1 MAAFIIKETRMVS
14 AAEQMAANTSW
25 AALGKATDLRNRI
38 LFTLGLLIVYRI
50 GTFIPVPGIDG
61 IALREFMEQAQQG
74 IGGIL
79 TMFTGGA
86 LGRMGIFALGIMPYI
101 SASIIVQLLTSMVPS
116 LEQLKKEGEAGR
128 KKIAQYTRYGTVFL
142 ATFQAYGLAVSLEA
156 GDLVTDPGWFFR
168 ASCVITLVGGTMFLM
183 WLGEQITARGVGNG
197 ISLIIFVGIIA
208 EVPAALAQ
216 FFASGRSG
224 AISPAVIVGV
234 ILMVIAVIM
243 FVVFMERALRKI
255 TIQYPRRQ
263 MGMKI
268 AEAQSSHLPVKVNP
282 SGVIPAIFA
291 SSLLLLPTT
300 ISTFSGQQTGPVMS
314 TILAYFGPGQPLYL
328 LFFGAMIVF
337 FAYFYT
343 FNVSFK
349 VDDVADNLK
358 NQNGFVPGIRP
369 GKKTAEYLEYVVNRV
384 LVLGSA
390 YLTAVCLLPE
400 ILRGQFAIPF
410 YFGGTSVLIVVS
422 VTMDTIQQVQSH
434 LLAHQY
440 EGLIQKSQL
449 RGKGK
454 AKGKR
459 RSPARR

>member
-1 MAAFIIKETRMVS
+1 MVS
-14 AAEQMAANTSW
+14 AVEQMAANTSW
-25 AALGKATDLRNRI
+25 SALGKATELRSRI
-38 LFTLGLLIVYRI
+38 LFTLGLLIVYRL

-61 IALREFMEQAQQG
+61 VALRDFMEQAQSG
-74 IGGIL
+74 IGGML

-116 LEQLKKEGEAGR
+116 LEQLKKEGEQGR
-128 KKIAQYTRYGTVFL
+128 KKINQYTRYGTVAL
-142 ATFQAYGLAVSLEA
+142 ATLQAYGLAVSLER
-156 GDLVTDPGWFFR
+156 GDLVTDPGLFFR
-168 ASCVITLVGGTMFLM
+168 LSCLITLVGGTMFLM

-216 FFASGRSG
+216 FFASGGSG
-224 AISPAVIVGV
+224 ALSPAVIIGV
-234 ILMVIAVIM
+234 IVMVIATIA
-243 FVVFMERALRKI
+243 FVVFMERALRKVL
-255 TIQYPRRQ
+255 IQYPRRQ
-263 MGMKI
+263 VGMKVM
-268 AEAQSSHLPVKVNP
+268 EGQNSHLPVKVNP
-282 SGVIPAIFA
+282 AGVIPAIFA

-300 ISTFSGQQTGPVMS
+300 VSTFSGSQTGPVMS

-328 LFFGAMIVF
+328 AFFTLMIVF
-337 FAYFYT
+337 FTYFYT

-349 VDDVADNLK
+349 PDDVAENLK
-358 NQNGFVPGIRP
+358 NQNGFIPGIRP
-369 GKKTAEYLEYVVNRV
+369 GKKTSEHLEYVLNRV
-384 LVLGSA
+384 LVLGA
-390 YLTAVCLLPE
+390 GYLGGVCLLPE

-440 EGLIQKSQL
+440 ESLIQKSQL
-449 RGKGK
+449 RGKSRS
-454 AKGKR
+454 KR
-459 RSPARR
+459 RRGAARK

>member
-1 MAAFIIKETRMVS
+1 
-14 AAEQMAANTSW
+14 MAANMSW
-25 AALGKATDLRNRI
+25 GAFGKATELRQRI
-38 LFTLGLLIVYRI
+38 LFTLGLLIVYRL

-61 IALREFMEQAQQG
+61 AALRDFMEGAAAG
-74 IGGIL
+74 LGGIL
-79 TMFTGGA
+79 SMFTGGA

-101 SASIIVQLLTSMVPS
+101 SASIIVQLLTSLVPAF
-116 LEQLKKEGEAGR
+116 EQMKKEGEQGR
-128 KKIAQYTRYGTVFL
+128 KKINQYTRYGTVLL
-142 ATFQAYGLAVSLEA
+142 ATFQAYGLAVSLQA
-156 GDLVTDPGWFFR
+156 GDLVTNPGVFFI
-168 ASCVITLVGGTMFLM
+168 ASTVITLVGGTMFLM

-216 FFASGRSG
+216 FFSQGRSG
-224 AISPAVIVGV
+224 AISPVVIIGI
-234 ILMVIAVIM
+234 ILLMAALIA

-255 TIQYPRRQ
+255 HIQYPRRQ
-263 MGMKI
+263 VGMKVYDGGT
-268 AEAQSSHLPVKVNP
+268 SHLPIKVNP
-282 SGVIPAIFA
+282 AGVIPAIFA

-300 ISTFSGQQTGPVMS
+300 ISTFSGGSTGPVMS

-328 LFFGAMIVF
+328 LFFTAMIVF

-343 FNVSFK
+343 HNVAFK

-369 GKKTAEYLEYVVNRV
+369 GKRTAEYLEYVTNRV
-384 LVLGSA
+384 LVLGSG
-390 YLTAVCLLPE
+390 YLALVCLMPE
-400 ILRGQFAIPF
+400 ILRSQLAIPF

-440 EGLIQKSQL
+440 EGLIEKSQL
-449 RGKGK
+449 RGKRRGK
-454 AKGKR
+454 KKGT
-459 RSPARR
+459 ARR

>member
-1 MAAFIIKETRMVS
+1 MVS
-14 AAEQMAANTSW
+14 AVEQMAANTSW

-38 LFTLGLLIVYRI
+38 LFTLGLLIVYRL

-61 IALREFMEQAQQG
+61 AALRDFMEQAGQG
-74 IGGIL
+74 IGGMVS
-79 TMFTGGA
+79 MFTGGA

-101 SASIIVQLLTSMVPS
+101 SASIIVQLLSSMVPA
-116 LEQLKKEGEAGR
+116 LEQLKKEGEQGR
-128 KKIAQYTRYGTVFL
+128 KKINQWTRYGTVVL
-142 ATFQAYGLAVSLEA
+142 ATFQAYGLSVGLYANDFVSA
-156 GDLVTDPGWFFR
+156 DIDQSFFI

-183 WLGEQITARGVGNG
+183 WLGEQITARGIGNG

-234 ILMVIAVIM
+234 MVMVVAVIM
-243 FVVFMERALRKI
+243 FVVFMERSLRKI

-263 MGMKI
+263 QGMKI
-268 AEAQSSHLPVKVNP
+268 SEAQQSHLPVKVNP
-282 SGVIPAIFA
+282 AGVIPAIFA

-300 ISTFSGQQTGPVMS
+300 IATFSGNQTSPLMS

-328 LFFGAMIVF
+328 LFFTLMIVF

-349 VDDVADNLK
+349 PDDVADNLK

-390 YLTAVCLLPE
+390 YLVAVMLLPE
-400 ILRGQFAIPF
+400 ILRGQLAIPF

-422 VTMDTIQQVQSH
+422 VTMDTIQQAQSH

-454 AKGKR
+454 ARKK
-459 RSPARR
+459 RSPVRR

>member
-1 MAAFIIKETRMVS
+1 MVS

-38 LFTLGLLIVYRI
+38 LFTLGLLIVYRL

-61 IALREFMEQAQQG
+61 QALRDFMEGAAAG
-74 IGGIL
+74 LGGIL
-79 TMFTGGA
+79 SMFTGGA

-101 SASIIVQLLTSMVPS
+101 SASIIVQLLASMVPA
-116 LEQLKKEGEAGR
+116 LEQMKKEGEQGR
-128 KKIAQYTRYGTVFL
+128 KKMNQYTRYGTVFL
-142 ATFQAYGLAVSLEA
+142 ATLQAYGLAVSLET
-156 GDLVTDPGWFFR
+156 GDLVTDPGLFFR

-183 WLGEQITARGVGNG
+183 WLGEQITARGIGNG

-208 EVPAALAQ
+208 ELPAALAQ
-216 FFASGRSG
+216 FLSQGRSG
-224 AISPAVIVGV
+224 ALSPAVIVGV
-234 ILMVIAVIM
+234 ILMVIVVIA

-255 TIQYPRRQ
+255 HIQYPRRQ
-263 MGMKI
+263 VGMKVYDGG
-268 AEAQSSHLPVKVNP
+268 SSHLPVKVNP

-300 ISTFSGQQTGPVMS
+300 ISTFSGNQTNPIMS

-328 LFFGAMIVF
+328 AFFTLMIVF

-343 FNVSFK
+343 FNVAFK
-349 VDDVADNLK
+349 PDEVADNLK
-358 NQNGFVPGIRP
+358 NQNGFVPGVRP

-384 LVLGSA
+384 LVLGAA
-390 YLTAVCLLPE
+390 YLAAVCLLPE
-400 ILRGQFAIPF
+400 ILRSQLSIPF

-440 EGLIQKSQL
+440 EGLIEKSQL
-449 RGKGK
+449 RGKGGK
-454 AKGKR
+454 KRKKGT
-459 RSPARR
+459 ARR

>member
-1 MAAFIIKETRMVS
+1 MVS

-38 LFTLGLLIVYRI
+38 LFTLGLLVVYRL
-50 GTFIPVPGIDG
+50 GTYIPVPGIDG
-61 IALREFMEQAQQG
+61 VALREFMEEAAQG

-101 SASIIVQLLTSMVPS
+101 SASIIIQLLTSMVPA
-116 LEQLKKEGEAGR
+116 LEQLKKEGEQGR
-128 KKIAQYTRYGTVFL
+128 KKINQYTRYGTVAL
-142 ATFQAYGLAVSLEA
+142 ATLQSYGLAVSLEA
-156 GDLVTDPGWFFR
+156 GELVTDPGMFFR
-168 ASCVITLVGGTMFLM
+168 IACMITLIGGTMFLM
-183 WLGEQITARGVGNG
+183 WLGEQITARGIGNG

-224 AISPAVIVGV
+224 AISPVVIIGV
-234 ILMVIAVIM
+234 MVMVIGTIA

-255 TIQYPRRQ
+255 HIQYPRRQ
-263 MGMKI
+263 VGMKVYDGG
-268 AEAQSSHLPVKVNP
+268 SSHLPVKVNP
-282 SGVIPAIFA
+282 AGVIPAIFA

-300 ISTFSGQQTGPVMS
+300 ISTFSGSQTGPIMS

-328 LFFGAMIVF
+328 LFFVAMIVF

-349 VDDVADNLK
+349 PDEVADNLK
-358 NQNGFVPGIRP
+358 QQNGFVPGIRP
-369 GKKTAEYLEYVVNRV
+369 GKKTAEYLEYVVSRI
-384 LVLGSA
+384 LLLGSA
-390 YLTAVCLLPE
+390 YLAAVCLLPE
-400 ILRGQFAIPF
+400 ILRGQFSIPF

-440 EGLIQKSQL
+440 EGLIEKSQL
-449 RGKGK
+449 SGKGRGKRK
-454 AKGKR
+454 RKG
-459 RSPARR
+459 PARR

>member
-1 MAAFIIKETRMVS
+1 MVS
-14 AAEQMAANTSW
+14 AVEQMAANTSW
-25 AALGKATDLRNRI
+25 SALGKATELRSRI
-38 LFTLGLLIVYRI
+38 LFTLGLLIVYRL

-61 IALREFMEQAQQG
+61 VALRDFMEQAQSG
-74 IGGIL
+74 IGGML

-101 SASIIVQLLTSMVPS
+101 SASIIVQLRTSIVPS
-116 LEQLKKEGEAGR
+116 LEQLKKEGEQGR
-128 KKIAQYTRYGTVFL
+128 KKINQYTRYGTVAL
-142 ATFQAYGLAVSLEA
+142 ATLQAYGLAVSLES
-156 GDLVTDPGWFFR
+156 GDLVTDPGLFFR
-168 ASCVITLVGGTMFLM
+168 LSCLITLVGGTMFLM

-224 AISPAVIVGV
+224 ALSPAVIIGV
-234 ILMVIAVIM
+234 IVMVIATIA
-243 FVVFMERALRKI
+243 FVVFMERALRKVL
-255 TIQYPRRQ
+255 IQYPRRQ
-263 MGMKI
+263 VGMKVM
-268 AEAQSSHLPVKVNP
+268 EGQNSHLPVKVNP
-282 SGVIPAIFA
+282 AGVIPAIFA

-300 ISTFSGQQTGPVMS
+300 VSTFSGSQTGPVMS

-328 LFFGAMIVF
+328 AFFTLMIVF
-337 FAYFYT
+337 FTYFYT

-349 VDDVADNLK
+349 PDDVAENLK
-358 NQNGFVPGIRP
+358 NQNGFIPGIRP
-369 GKKTAEYLEYVVNRV
+369 GKKTSEHLEYVLNRV
-384 LVLGSA
+384 LVLGA
-390 YLTAVCLLPE
+390 GYLGGVCLLPE

-440 EGLIQKSQL
+440 ESLIQKSQL
-449 RGKGK
+449 RGKSRS
-454 AKGKR
+454 KR
-459 RSPARR
+459 RRGAARK